1 MMGTYDTLLLAFDI
15 DNRVD
20 EAGSL
25 WNMVHTTIG
34 LLQLSPFYIYA
45 QAALECSH
53 LTVERF
59 NEIVGSPYYMA
70 LEVLKHNYGPEK
82 NRYKL
87 DFSCLHTE
95 TEQRVAQAI
104 IRSAIDFK
112 RDPWPKVSDNTKAL
126 VKKMLNLDRKQLLT
140 AQEVLEHSWLQNA
153 KKAPNVP
160 LGETMKARLKQFS
173 VTNKVRREL

>member
-1 MMGTYDTLLLAFDI
+1 M
-15 DNRVD
+15 
-20 EAGSL
+20 
-25 WNMVHTTIG
+25 
-34 LLQLSPFYIYA
+34 QYA
-45 QAALECSH
+45 KIKSDCIAENDRNFVPRENKKQQE
-53 LTVERF
+53 
-59 NEIVGSPYYMA
+59 
-70 LEVLKHNYGPEK
+70 EK
-82 NRYKL
+82 
-87 DFSCLHTE
+87 E